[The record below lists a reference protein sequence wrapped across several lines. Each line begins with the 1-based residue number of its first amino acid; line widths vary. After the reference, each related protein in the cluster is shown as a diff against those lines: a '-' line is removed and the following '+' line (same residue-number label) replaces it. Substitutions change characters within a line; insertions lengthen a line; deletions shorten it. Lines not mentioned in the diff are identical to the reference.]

1 MADYTLAANPF
12 PLGDLAPDFELKGV
26 DGDMHTLADYS
37 DSSILVVAF
46 ICNHCPY
53 VVAYIDR
60 LKALQ
65 EAFGEQGVQLVGI
78 NSNDDVNYPDDSYD
92 NMVVMA
98 EKEGLNFPYL
108 RDESQDVAKAYHAE
122 RTPQV
127 FVFDSDRKL
136 RYTGG
141 IDNSYNDP
149 ENVTETPLKDAL
161 EALLEDREIEK
172 PEAHSVGCSVK
183 WKF

>member
-1 MADYTLAANPF
+1 MADYTLAQNPF
-12 PLGDLAPDFELKGV
+12 PLGELAPDFNLKGV
-26 DGDMHTLADYS
+26 DGEMYSLATYADKS
-37 DSSILVVAF
+37 VLVIAF
-46 ICNHCPY
+46 VCNHCPY
-53 VVAYIDR
+53 VMAYWDR

-65 EAFGEQGVQLVGI
+65 ETFGAQGVHIIGI
-78 NSNDDVNYPDDSYD
+78 NSNDDVNYPDDSYE
-92 NMVVMA
+92 NMV
-98 EKEGLNFPYL
+98 ELYSSEGLNFSYL
-108 RDESQDVAKAYHAE
+108 RDETQDVAKAYHAE

-127 FVFDSDRKL
+127 FVFDADRKL

-161 EALLEDREIEK
+161 EALLEGREVEK

-183 WKF
+183 WKI